1 MRSKKKLNLRLKI
14 NMNLNKKSKWCSSS
28 ISQLMILKRK
38 VRKENL
44 NSSMKLDLSNQTSHQ
59 LRYLKD
65 KKSLWR

>member
-1 MRSKKKLNLRLKI
+1 MNPRLKN
-14 NMNLNKKSKWCSSS
+14 NMNLSKKSKWCSSS

-59 LRYLKD
+59 LRYQKD
-65 KKSLWR
+65 KKSQWK